1 MGKNI
6 FLIIL
11 AFVVVLTAA
20 ASIYMMIESN
30 AVHSFMVRDYDRYM
44 HDFAQNEY
52 FKPYLED
59 YEAEPIENIKDAKR
73 VAEMFF
79 TEIYG
84 ESEKP
89 YYVSYDEAEEV
100 WHVSGTKLLLPM
112 MGGFAEMLI
121 HKDGTILAI
130 WHGK

>member
-1 MGKNI
+1 MGKKV

-11 AFVVVLTAA
+11 TLLFALIAA
-20 ASIYMMIESN
+20 ATVSTVVASN
-30 AVHSFMVRDYDRYM
+30 RVHSFTLHDYDRHM
-44 HDFAQNEY
+44 HDFAQNGY
-52 FKPYLED
+52 FKPYID
-59 YEAEPIENIKDAKR
+59 AYQAKPVENIKDAKR

>member
-1 MGKNI
+1 MFHTTSGNMRK
-6 FLIIL
+6 
-11 AFVVVLTAA
+11 AT
-20 ASIYMMIESN
+20 
-30 AVHSFMVRDYDRYM
+30 
-44 HDFAQNEY
+44 
-52 FKPYLED
+52 
-59 YEAEPIENIKDAKR
+59 KR